1 MMEPLNS
8 AEPVLPGPVPPAP
21 VPPGPVL
28 AGQVPV
34 PPADPS
40 PVVAFRNVSISF
52 EGPPVLE
59 DITFSI
65 APGET
70 RILLGPAGVGKSVL
84 LKLIN
89 GLLRPDQGSIELFG
103 EEISAMS
110 EERLFPLRTRTG
122 MVFQEGALFDSLS
135 VRDNVAYQL
144 IQEQVPDDE
153 IDRRVHEALTFV
165 ELDNTFDLFPG
176 SLSGGMRR
184 RVAIARALIHQPELL
199 LYDSPTGGLDPIT
212 STTIIELIVKERD
225 VFRTP
230 SILVTHRLQDAF
242 TLCTHRFDADLG
254 HMVLLPNGKPDP
266 STTFLMLEEGRL
278 IFNGSLHDLIHTD
291 NKFVREFLE

>member
-1 MMEPLNS
+1 MTETPAS
-8 AEPVLPGPVPPAP
+8 AQPDPPPNGRASALQAS
-21 VPPGPVL
+21 GE
-28 AGQVPV
+28 
-34 PPADPS
+34 
-40 PVVAFRNVSISF
+40 PVVALNNVSIAF
-52 EGPPVLE
+52 DERPVLQ

-65 APGET
+65 MPGET

-89 GLLRPDQGSIELFG
+89 GLLRPDQGSIRLFG
-103 EEISAMS
+103 EEITTMS
-110 EERLFPLRTRTG
+110 EEQLFPLRVRAG
-122 MVFQEGALFDSLS
+122 MVFQEGALFDSFT

-144 IQEQVPDDE
+144 IQERVADDE

-165 ELDNTFDLFPG
+165 ELDQTFSLFPG

-184 RVAIARALIHQPELL
+184 RVAIARALIHQPELI

-225 VFRTP
+225 VYHAP

-242 TLCTHRFDADLG
+242 ALSTHTYSVE
-254 HMVLLPNGKPDP
+254 HNCMLPLPRGEVDP
-266 STTFLMLEEGRL
+266 KTTFLMLEEGRL
-278 IFNGSLHDLIHTD
+278 IFDGTIHELLHSQ
-291 NKFVREFLE
+291 NAFVQEFLL